1 MIKYFP
7 RTKRE
12 YIVSR
17 EGYDYCVHC
26 FKKGHY
32 NQLYKWNVTIPAKYA
47 EVMKNEDFTE
57 ILAWVHEKIIFD
69 IEDMTYI
76 TLNVLIRILTG
87 LLNKCNIEMNT
98 KIELHDIIVSQLR
111 NRKFYLVDK
120 DLPFQLQIIGL
131 VYSS

>member
-12 YIVSR
+12 CIVSQ
-17 EGYDYCVHC
+17 EGYAYSVFCI
-26 FKKGHY
+26 KKGY
-32 NQLYKWNVTIPAKYA
+32 YDKLFKWNVTIPAKYV
-47 EVMKNEDFTE
+47 EVMENEDFIE
-57 ILAWVHEKIIFD
+57 ILAWVHEKIVFD

-76 TLNVLIRILTG
+76 TLDVLIRILTG

-120 DLPFQLQIIGL
+120 DLPF
-131 VYSS
+131 

>member
-7 RTKRE
+7 RTKRKCF
-12 YIVSR
+12 VDR
-17 EGYDYCVHC
+17 RGYDYCVYC
-26 FKKGHY
+26 IKKGHY
-32 NQLYKWNVTIPAKYA
+32 TQLSKWNVTIPAEYA
-47 EVMKNEDFTE
+47 EVMKNEDFIE
-57 ILAWVHEKIIFD
+57 IMAWVHEKIIFG

-76 TLNVLIRILTG
+76 TLDVLIRILTG